1 MSKGYNVQALSDY
14 VAQNQ
19 EVMTKEMVLGEL
31 KGDTIKNM
39 AKQLGVK
46 GSERLNYL
54 NVDAVLQEASCGFNP
69 SGSTVFSERDIVT
82 KPIKAEDEFCELNLI
97 NKWTEYKVRVAADQD
112 AMPFEAEIMDGV
124 LSSVDA
130 KLEKLVWQG
139 NVASGDVI
147 DGLLTIAEGAD
158 SASTI
163 TGATASGASV
173 YEAVKAAYMLL
184 PEELLEKEDTCI
196 FISPANFRALRQE
209 LVALNIQGGSPYYA
223 PDNEEVR
230 DITLP
235 GSDIKVHKTLGLA
248 GVNNKIYATSYSN
261 MCYGADLINGNEIVD
276 AWYSKDAG
284 TFRYRI
290 LFNAGVATY
299 FPDFV
304 VLLSKN

>member
-1 MSKGYNVQALSDY
+1 MSKGYNVSALADY
-14 VAQNQ
+14 VSQNQ

-46 GSERLNYL
+46 GTERLNYL
-54 NVDAVLQEASCGFNP
+54 NVDAVLQDASCGFNP
-69 SGSTVFSERDIVT
+69 SGSTVFTERDIVT
-82 KPIKAEDEFCELNLI
+82 KPIKAEDEFCELDLI

-130 KLEKLVWQG
+130 KLEKMVWQG
-139 NVASGDVI
+139 NTTSGDMFN
-147 DGLLTIAEGAD
+147 GLVTIALGSD

-163 TGATASGASV
+163 TGTTANGSSV
-173 YEAVKAAYMLL
+173 YEACKAAYMLL
-184 PEELLEKEDTCI
+184 PEELLEKDDTTI
-196 FISPANFRALRQE
+196 FISPSNFRALRQE

-223 PDNEEVR
+223 PDNEEVK

-235 GSDIKVHKTLGLA
+235 GSDVKIHKTLGLA
-248 GVNNKIYATSYSN
+248 GMNDKIYASSYSN
-261 MCYGADLINGNEIVD
+261 LVYGADLTNGNEIVD

-290 LFNAGVATY
+290 LFNAGVNTY

-304 VLLSKN
+304 VVVTKQ